1 MRPTDRV
8 PPSAPARERARAP
21 ESGERLDTQGLDT
34 QGNYLGR
41 RGAKSRKQERETG
54 RHVRGSPALLWMG
67 TFTNTIVK

>member
-41 RGAKSRKQERETG
+41 RGAESRKQERE
-54 RHVRGSPALLWMG
+54 RGDTEGEVLHFCGWERLQIPL
-67 TFTNTIVK
+67 